1 MLRTSTELGSRLVGQ
16 PGQTSMPIVSFCAR
30 SFPGSRVRLPVSFGM
45 LLTGETLIPSWG
57 PEGKLLRLCL
67 CLSCFLP
74 ARSDD
79 KFTAHSGV
87 VRSAHCWTWG
97 DLAFYA
103 GIAQLQ

>member
-1 MLRTSTELGSRLVGQ
+1 MYHAASESHCCEVAGTCEGSVLLLD
-16 PGQTSMPIVSFCAR
+16 
-30 SFPGSRVRLPVSFGM
+30 RLPVSFGM